1 MEFKQAIKEPARE
14 IKSKITFP
22 DLLLDEYQIQSIEI
36 NSSLVFS
43 EDFEIGTAPMDTC
56 NIELI
61 EEPDDLIIYDFEDK
75 ECKIELGI
83 KLPDDT
89 IEYLDIGRFTVEEA
103 IKKDNKITLS
113 CVDGMY
119 KAEKE
124 FINDL
129 MFPTTI
135 LEILQSACDQSGI
148 TLTITSFANSDY
160 VVQNE
165 PVFENI
171 TCRHIF
177 AQVAEL
183 AGGYAK
189 INRLGELEIITL
201 GNTPVRD
208 ITKDHYIDFKR
219 DEVAIG
225 EIDRVIV
232 KVGKEVAEQGT
243 GENIYTI
250 VDNMFVQDP
259 NNVIGPIFN
268 VLKDVSYT
276 ACEFNWQGDFSLDL
290 GDKIN
295 IDGYDTYV
303 LDRKLKYTGGLRE
316 EYRAPAKS
324 NVEKESTGK
333 SNLILDMNNVKT
345 QIKVIE
351 GEITQ
356 TIEKVENLVV
366 DAENRLF
373 QSQTQIPFDFNIGA
387 GTMQLFREAYH
398 PYYKVTS
405 NTDIDL
411 SASFPNSQFA
421 ENLDGQE
428 VTISLDVLVDVDRT
442 VNLDGKEYEVK
453 GNRWTRIWVAKE
465 LPINTTK
472 NVRVRNPFS
481 RNITR
486 DKVVG
491 TKLIESL
498 STGTNILFYRNLQVQ
513 KGDVPTNWTLTPEE
527 LEERVTRYSSEIRQ
541 LADSISLKVS
551 RGNIIS
557 EINQTAEEVKI
568 LANKIALEGLVTA
581 NEHFQILPDGTMK
594 AVDGYFE
601 GLLTST
607 NGNIAGFEITE
618 NGFTKSLQKTLGPF
632 IQSDVDRVQQ
642 ILLGNITPT
651 QNDFDK
657 YDTGG
662 KGFLSIIDLLR
673 IQRMVS
679 GTDPNPQTVTFTIT
693 INTANYRELIK
704 ISSTLNDTTLLGAG
718 GVNAPNG
725 QFGRIKIGN
734 GATGNFQTADGK
746 TVFVEDGIIT
756 SIV

>member
-225 EIDRVIV
+225 KIDRVIV
-232 KVGKEVAEQGT
+232 KVGKEVAEQGE

-250 VDNMFVQDP
+250 VDNMFVQ
-259 NNVIGPIFN
+259 
-268 VLKDVSYT
+268 
-276 ACEFNWQGDFSLDL
+276 
-290 GDKIN
+290 
-295 IDGYDTYV
+295 
-303 LDRKLKYTGGLRE
+303 
-316 EYRAPAKS
+316 
-324 NVEKESTGK
+324 
-333 SNLILDMNNVKT
+333 
-345 QIKVIE
+345 
-351 GEITQ
+351 
-356 TIEKVENLVV
+356 
-366 DAENRLF
+366 
-373 QSQTQIPFDFNIGA
+373 
-387 GTMQLFREAYH
+387 
-398 PYYKVTS
+398 
-405 NTDIDL
+405 
-411 SASFPNSQFA
+411 
-421 ENLDGQE
+421 
-428 VTISLDVLVDVDRT
+428 
-442 VNLDGKEYEVK
+442 
-453 GNRWTRIWVAKE
+453 
-465 LPINTTK
+465 
-472 NVRVRNPFS
+472 
-481 RNITR
+481 
-486 DKVVG
+486 
-491 TKLIESL
+491 
-498 STGTNILFYRNLQVQ
+498 
-513 KGDVPTNWTLTPEE
+513 
-527 LEERVTRYSSEIRQ
+527 
-541 LADSISLKVS
+541 
-551 RGNIIS
+551 
-557 EINQTAEEVKI
+557 
-568 LANKIALEGLVTA
+568 
-581 NEHFQILPDGTMK
+581 
-594 AVDGYFE
+594 
-601 GLLTST
+601 
-607 NGNIAGFEITE
+607 TE
-618 NGFTKSLQKTLGPF
+618 
-632 IQSDVDRVQQ
+632 
-642 ILLGNITPT
+642 
-651 QNDFDK
+651 
-657 YDTGG
+657 
-662 KGFLSIIDLLR
+662 
-673 IQRMVS
+673 
-679 GTDPNPQTVTFTIT
+679 
-693 INTANYRELIK
+693 
-704 ISSTLNDTTLLGAG
+704 
-718 GVNAPNG
+718 
-725 QFGRIKIGN
+725 
-734 GATGNFQTADGK
+734 
-746 TVFVEDGIIT
+746 
-756 SIV
+756 